1 MAPAAEGGPERRR
14 VMVAAVYC
22 RKSTAQD
29 GIADAE
35 TSIARQLEHARLYA
49 ARKGWLISEDHV
61 FTDAAISGAEFQNR
75 PGFLRL

>member
-1 MAPAAEGGPERRR
+1 MLRRPLR
-14 VMVAAVYC
+14 GSW
-22 RKSTAQD
+22 ST
-29 GIADAE
+29 
-35 TSIARQLEHARLYA
+35 ARLYA